1 MPDNEMLA
9 QEEPIIKTVVRND
22 TLMQV
27 ATTTT
32 IGLTGGRM
40 KPEAFSPL
48 SPSLRSGVV
57 KSTNP

>member
-40 KPEAFSPL
+40 KCDPEQADFCITIN
-48 SPSLRSGVV
+48 SLGLV
-57 KSTNP
+57 